1 MPETESMATT
11 LTRPAGEWS
20 TATRVPVVI
29 PAYDEAATIAAVVR
43 RCRAL
48 AEVSRVIVVDDCS
61 RDGTGPLAAA
71 AGAEVLRH
79 EANQGKGASLRDGM
93 REALAAGAAL
103 IATLDG
109 DGQHRPE
116 DLPRLLAC
124 GRRWPGHIVIGSRR
138 AAGDSVPRRRR
149 VANRVA
155 DFWVSWA
162 ARHPIDDSQS
172 GFRLYPAEVARQI
185 ATRPD
190 AAGGFAF
197 ESEVLIEA
205 GRRGFQTVAV
215 DVPAIYGAGLRS
227 SHFRPVA
234 DITRIVLMIGAK
246 LLAVGMDPVGLW
258 RSLTAPRLR
267 WQDDD
272 PAQCDDRPAQR
283 FAQS

>member
-1 MPETESMATT
+1 MATT
-11 LTRPAGEWS
+11 LTRPAADGNLAS
-20 TATRVPVVI
+20 RVIVVI
-29 PAYDEAATIAAVVR
+29 PAFDEAATIAALVR
-43 RCRAL
+43 QCCAL
-48 AEVSRVIVVDDCS
+48 ADVARVIVVDDCS
-61 RDGTGPLAAA
+61 RDGTGALAAA
-71 AGAEVLRH
+71 AGAELLQH
-79 EANQGKGASLRDGM
+79 ETNQGKGASLRDGM
-93 REALAAGAAL
+93 REALAAGADL

-138 AAGDSVPRRRR
+138 TARGDVPRSRRI
-149 VANRVA
+149 ANRVA

-172 GFRLYPAEVARQI
+172 GFRVYPAEVARLV
-185 ATRPD
+185 AMRPD

-205 GRRGFQTVAV
+205 GRRGFRTVAV
-215 DVPAIYGAGLRS
+215 AVPAIYGAGLRS

-234 DITRIVLMIGAK
+234 DVTRIVLMVGGA
-246 LLAVGMDPVGLW
+246 LLAARMDPVGLW

-267 WQDDD
+267 WHDEA
-272 PAQCDDRPAQR
+272 PAERYAR
-283 FAQS
+283 

>member
-1 MPETESMATT
+1 V
-11 LTRPAGEWS
+11 TRPAGDRNVVS
-20 TATRVPVVI
+20 RVVVVI
-29 PAYDEAATIAAVVR
+29 PAYDEAATIAALVR

-61 RDGTGPLAAA
+61 RDATAQLAAE

-79 EANQGKGASLRDGM
+79 ETNQGKGASLRDGM
-93 REALAAGAAL
+93 REALAAGAEL

-124 GRRWPGHIVIGSRR
+124 GRRWSGHIVLGSRR
-138 AAGDSVPRRRR
+138 TAGGDVPRHRRI
-149 VANRVA
+149 ANRVA

-172 GFRLYPAEVARQI
+172 GFRVYPAEVARQV
-185 ATRPD
+185 AMRPD

-197 ESEVLIEA
+197 ESQVLIEA
-205 GRRGFQTVAV
+205 GRRGFRTVAV
-215 DVPAIYGAGLRS
+215 DVPAIYGADLRS

-234 DITRIVLMIGAK
+234 DVTRIVLMVGGE
-246 LLAVGMDPVGLW
+246 LLAARMDPRGLW
-258 RSLTAPRLR
+258 HSLTAPRLR
-267 WQDDD
+267 WQDEPSAERYARSRRAAARVGSSDS
-272 PAQCDDRPAQR
+272 RPVR
-283 FAQS
+283 